1 MVTTEE
7 HIEAIFLE
15 ITLRKR
21 KWLLIG
27 GYNPEKSKISNFVD
41 CIENKLDT
49 KV

>member
-15 ITLRKR
+15 INLRKR

-27 GYNPEKSKISNFVD
+27 GYNPEKP
-41 CIENKLDT
+41 KLLIF
-49 KV
+49 